1 MWLTSCT
8 SSRDVHAELGCLYR
22 VKAQAF
28 GRASR
33 SNHSWQVPEEEEGDK
48 EISGSPDL
56 SLGIWWCVYIA
67 AASVAVLAAQL
78 QLSHR
83 NTDVKID
90 LRA

>member
-8 SSRDVHAELGCLYR
+8 SSRDVPAELGCLYR
-22 VKAQAF
+22 VKAQAL

-33 SNHSWQVPEEEEGDK
+33 SNHSWQVPEEESDK

-56 SLGIWWCVYIA
+56 SLGTWWCVYIA
-67 AASVAVLAAQL
+67 AASVAILAAPL